1 MRVSQH
7 FLFIIIAAITSSRL
21 LFATATTCSET
32 STCTMSSHELMYFDG
47 AGRAESIRILLYA
60 AGVPF
65 TDTRFKGAEWPTI
78 KPTTPLGSVPVLK
91 IDGIQHCQ
99 SVALMRYAAKLAGFY
114 PEDPLE
120 ALAVDEIVDSINE
133 LMGLAPRSKDP
144 EEFKKLRS
152 EFQETTMKK
161 FSDFIESIIQRN
173 GGKLVVGK
181 SVTMADI
188 AVSQTVKSIE
198 SGSWDHIDSKF
209 FASYPGMIAATE
221 AVGGNEKIVA
231 YYASKQE

>member
-1 MRVSQH
+1 MRVSQY
-7 FLFIIIAAITSSRL
+7 LLSIVITAVTSSQL
-21 LFATATTCSET
+21 LFATAATCSET
-32 STCTMSSHELMYFDG
+32 STCTMSSHEVMYFDG
-47 AGRAESIRILLYA
+47 AGRAEAIRILLHA
-60 AGVPF
+60 GGVPF
-65 TDTRFKGAEWPTI
+65 TDTRFKGADWPTI

-91 IDGIQHCQ
+91 IDGTMHCQ

-120 ALAVDEIVDSINE
+120 ALAVDEIVDSVNE

-144 EEFKKLRS
+144 EEYIKLRK

-173 GGKLVVGK
+173 GGKVVVGK
-181 SVTMADI
+181 GVTMADI
-188 AVSQTVKSIE
+188 AVSQTVKSVE
-198 SGSWDHIDSKF
+198 SGSWDHVDSTF
-209 FASYPGMIAATE
+209 FSSYPGMMASTE
-221 AVGGNEKIVA
+221 AVGENEKVVA